1 LLAGKK
7 YPSHLKLMQTSS
19 FDAAIRQLAI
29 ASISGYQKHISPK
42 KGFCCAHRVLYG
54 GESCSQYVKSS
65 IGKFGLF
72 EAVKM
77 SRRRFAACKQANQI
91 LKARFSSQ
99 SDGEDSNF
107 EGSEGQKPTIENPR
121 RSSNCPTRNS
131 NCPNQC
137 ADAIALLSCDLPF
150 EVLDCSG
157 ADCSGIDCCSV
168 ADVGSC
174 F

>member
-1 LLAGKK
+1 
-7 YPSHLKLMQTSS
+7 MQTSS

-54 GESCSQYVKSS
+54 GESCSQYVKGA
-65 IGKFGLF
+65 IAKFGLF
-72 EAVKM
+72 EVLKA

-91 LKARFSSQ
+91 LKARCSSQ
-99 SDGEDSNF
+99 SDGQDSNF
-107 EGSEGQKPTIENPR
+107 EGEEIPKPTSDNPR
-121 RSSNCPTRNS
+121 RNS

-137 ADAIALLSCDLPF
+137 ADALAALSCDVPF
-150 EVLDCSG
+150 EVLDCG
-157 ADCSGIDCCSV
+157 AADCSGIDCCSV
-168 ADVGSC
+168 ADFGSC